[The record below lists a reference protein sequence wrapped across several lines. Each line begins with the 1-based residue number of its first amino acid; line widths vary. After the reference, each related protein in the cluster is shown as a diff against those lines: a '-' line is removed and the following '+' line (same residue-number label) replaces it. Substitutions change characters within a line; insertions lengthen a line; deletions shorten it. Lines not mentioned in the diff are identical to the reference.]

1 MTEPHKELFPRHVFT
16 VEIPNLGPVGYFL
29 NCHGLELEFEVLT
42 YAEGGNNELV
52 HHLPGR
58 LMYPNLSLSAG
69 MTVDEKLINWF
80 AETKTKATKQEITLT
95 LHIEGSDTKRRWTF
109 VDAFPVKW
117 TGPSLE
123 SSSGDVATE
132 TLLIAHGGLKA
143 A

>member
-1 MTEPHKELFPRHVFT
+1 MPEPHKELFPRHVFT
-16 VEIPNLGPVGYFL
+16 VEIPGLGPVGYFL
-29 NCHGLELEFEVLT
+29 TCQGLELEFEVLT

-58 LMYPNLSLSAG
+58 LNYPNLSLSAG
-69 MTVDEKLINWF
+69 MTVDEKLATWF
-80 AETKTKATKQEITLT
+80 DKTKSKAEKQEITLT

-117 TGPSLE
+117 SGPMFDSN
-123 SSSGDVATE
+123 SGDVATE